1 MLLDILQDRNN
12 LQVSYWGAD
21 GKTHIEVINIPDEE
35 QYIWL
40 TSPKNKRDIKVKN
53 KQNWDGK
60 TVYKHKVNPSKERL
74 NRYRQYEIL
83 DSLPQETKDKIFA
96 YNIPEM
102 FFIDIENM
110 MQSGKPN
117 PEKPDKPI
125 TVIGVCCPNDTIMV
139 LSGGFNLTQKQQE
152 SVQKRID
159 DHFKQV
165 NRKFK
170 FVFRYFKTEYDMLYL
185 FFHSLIPKMALM
197 TGWNFEDYDWRYMY
211 NRAKILGIDPAM
223 ASPSHILIGQV
234 DRPAHVGLIDYLK
247 AYKKWTWNSNE
258 NYKLDTIG
266 EKLCG
271 IKKVPHSESLDDMLV
286 NDFEKYVYYNAI
298 DCGLVKLIHET
309 CNAVTCGLT
318 TSYLG
323 KIKAMDCFSTT
334 YIPENLLR
342 ESFYRENKVLG
353 VDPFAKKKTGE
364 KYEGA
369 FVKQPIPGLHK
380 YCTCNDYA
388 SLYPSLMRQFNI
400 GPETLVTILPE
411 KDEKLKQEWRD
422 KGYIVCASGAVYQK
436 EDGHLKKIITDLYFK
451 RKKYK
456 KTSFKFTQIYYDLKE
471 LVHNNTSPDEIEDYL
486 AKNEFEGRKA
496 SEVNEIMEYC
506 QVQAAIY
513 NNYQL
518 GTKVVIN
525 GIYGAFGFSGFYFYN
540 PHIAESVTKQ
550 GKNAIL
556 NAERLINLW
565 ANKIWQKDT
574 KTHKEM
580 GIQIIDHKPID
591 KAISVYIDTDSVA
604 SDTSI
609 TISDEVIS
617 IDTISGTKV
626 YNMNDKIK
634 VMRDG
639 VEMEVL
645 ASDIKK
651 SDLICEE
658 SIKKINKT
666 NKITIEQLYNLG
678 EEDMGSTLAGHES
691 VDCKY
696 NVLNIKQNDV
706 SYSGKDID
714 FESYYAPVCRV
725 IRHKVSKEKWLL
737 SDSEGNEVIVTNDH
751 SLMVLRDGNL
761 HKIKPYDVDKGSD
774 FLVTISNGEIKICD
788 ILMCEQIGNFE
799 DEYVYDIEIDDD
811 THTFVANNILVHNS
825 IYTSY
830 DKIINVTDWFQHDVW
845 RLTKVNIQNDQKD
858 FTYVSKGGYPTEEDA
873 RKYFDVDSIDT
884 TKFKW
889 EIDTIEPEGREFCLT
904 INRVFM
910 SKFLKKIHEDY
921 AQKNG
926 TPNILDFELEAYNEA
941 GIWLA
946 KKKYIKNMT
955 WAEPNVYYDS
965 CTKIKATGVEIAQ
978 TSSSIWVKKQLT
990 DLVKWIFQQEEF
1002 VLDSFV
1008 KKVEG
1013 VKRQFMIQSPETISL
1028 NKGMNKYSEYVLDD
1042 TNEIEMNAKA
1052 MITVQGAALYNFI
1065 LNNNEKLKRRYT
1077 TLFDADKLCVLYI
1090 KPTDRYT
1097 YWKKESRVPV
1107 ADVLKNPDM
1116 YKLISNTKS
1125 QTVSNGHV
1133 IDYYT
1138 DVMSLNRCCAFSYP
1152 AGMFPMDMA
1161 SNIQI
1166 DKNKMFDL
1174 LVLSPINRIIQA
1186 MGYAPIDINMT
1197 TETGL
1202 W

>member
-1 MLLDILQDRNN
+1 
-12 LQVSYWGAD
+12 
-21 GKTHIEVINIPDEE
+21 
-35 QYIWL
+35 
-40 TSPKNKRDIKVKN
+40 
-53 KQNWDGK
+53 
-60 TVYKHKVNPSKERL
+60 
-74 NRYRQYEIL
+74 
-83 DSLPQETKDKIFA
+83 
-96 YNIPEM
+96 
-102 FFIDIENM
+102 
-110 MQSGKPN
+110 
-117 PEKPDKPI
+117 
-125 TVIGVCCPNDTIMV
+125 
-139 LSGGFNLTQKQQE
+139 
-152 SVQKRID
+152 
-159 DHFKQV
+159 
-165 NRKFK
+165 
-170 FVFRYFKTEYDMLYL
+170 
-185 FFHSLIPKMALM
+185 
-197 TGWNFEDYDWRYMY
+197 MY
-211 NRAKILGIDPAM
+211 
-223 ASPSHILIGQV
+223 Q
-234 DRPAHVGLIDYLK
+234 
-247 AYKKWTWNSNE
+247 
-258 NYKLDTIG
+258 
-266 EKLCG
+266 
-271 IKKVPHSESLDDMLV
+271 
-286 NDFEKYVYYNAI
+286 
-298 DCGLVKLIHET
+298 
-309 CNAVTCGLT
+309 
-318 TSYLG
+318 
-323 KIKAMDCFSTT
+323 
-334 YIPENLLR
+334 
-342 ESFYRENKVLG
+342 
-353 VDPFAKKKTGE
+353 
-364 KYEGA
+364 
-369 FVKQPIPGLHK
+369 
-380 YCTCNDYA
+380 
-388 SLYPSLMRQFNI
+388 
-400 GPETLVTILPE
+400 
-411 KDEKLKQEWRD
+411 
-422 KGYIVCASGAVYQK
+422 
-436 EDGHLKKIITDLYFK
+436 
-451 RKKYK
+451 
-456 KTSFKFTQIYYDLKE
+456 
-471 LVHNNTSPDEIEDYL
+471 
-486 AKNEFEGRKA
+486 
-496 SEVNEIMEYC
+496 
-506 QVQAAIY
+506 
-513 NNYQL
+513 
-518 GTKVVIN
+518 
-525 GIYGAFGFSGFYFYN
+525 
-540 PHIAESVTKQ
+540 
-550 GKNAIL
+550 
-556 NAERLINLW
+556 
-565 ANKIWQKDT
+565 
-574 KTHKEM
+574 
-580 GIQIIDHKPID
+580 
-591 KAISVYIDTDSVA
+591 
-604 SDTSI
+604 
-609 TISDEVIS
+609 
-617 IDTISGTKV
+617 
-626 YNMNDKIK
+626 
-634 VMRDG
+634 
-639 VEMEVL
+639 
-645 ASDIKK
+645 
-651 SDLICEE
+651 

-761 HKIKPYDVDKGSD
+761 HKIKPYDVDKDSD

-788 ILMCEQIGNFE
+788 ILMCEKIGNFE

-858 FTYVSKGGYPTEEDA
+858 FTYVSKGGYPTEDDA

-1125 QTVSNGHV
+1125 QIVSNGHV